1 MIRLRALTVADL
13 GHCLIDFILSSSEA
27 PSEIQVTDLIRGR
40 EGERGGRR
48 EREREGGREGGKKRE
63 TEGKEE
69 GQRKGCKFSSL
80 FQCTVTICPT
90 LKSSFI
96 V

>member
-48 EREREGGREGGKKRE
+48 EREREGRRERGREEKRNR
-63 TEGKEE
+63 
-69 GQRKGCKFSSL
+69 RKGGG
-80 FQCTVTICPT
+80 TEERV
-90 LKSSFI
+90 
-96 V
+96 